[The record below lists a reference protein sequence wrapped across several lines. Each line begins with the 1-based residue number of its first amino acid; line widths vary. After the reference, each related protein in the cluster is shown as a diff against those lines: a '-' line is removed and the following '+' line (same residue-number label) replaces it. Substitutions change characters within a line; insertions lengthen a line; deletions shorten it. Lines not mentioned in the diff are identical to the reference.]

1 MHNHLTRR
9 VWSDRVV
16 GVSRV
21 SSGNVGGGG
30 RTWWL
35 IYETITQKACNRNV
49 SVHVNLA
56 TCKSRRIFGS
66 CHEYRPERFRQ
77 V

>member
-21 SSGNVGGGG
+21 SSGNVGGGVARG
-30 RTWWL
+30 
-35 IYETITQKACNRNV
+35 
-49 SVHVNLA
+49 
-56 TCKSRRIFGS
+56 GS
-66 CHEYRPERFRQ
+66 FMKL
-77 V
+77 